1 MIKGENRDYPQAGP
15 IYAARPP
22 RVQSPEGLSWMITK
36 ELKRVL
42 SEEERKP
49 EVLPWWMGLTTIER
63 AKAISAEIE
72 GRLSTF
78 SEENRQFREA
88 FRRLGF
94 AGHKDF

>member
-1 MIKGENRDYPQAGP
+1 MWEEALVIA
-15 IYAARPP
+15 
-22 RVQSPEGLSWMITK
+22 K

-42 SEEERKP
+42 SGEGEKP
-49 EVLPWWMGLTTIER
+49 EVVPWWMGLTTIER

-72 GRLSTF
+72 GTLSTF

-94 AGHKDF
+94 AGHPRA